1 MLPLALSFALS
12 AFSQAFVQD
21 GIYYEVNSVSDKTL
35 NLIWGGDC
43 KGDVVLPESVTY
55 NGVVYKIS
63 NIDDRAFSGCS
74 AMTSIVI
81 PEGVVGIGDEAFSGC
96 TGLESISFPNSI
108 AEISRYFVSPFEDCT
123 SLTSINNYTTI
134 TYDYFHGKAWYDEK
148 YNEWYNSLPDGIIRV
163 GNVVVGY
170 KGNLPDNKSI
180 VIPDGVTHILSKA
193 FYNNNDLV
201 SVTIPSSVISIGKNA
216 FYYCRDLSSIQ
227 VQGNLEKVG
236 QNAFQGTAWYNDQP
250 DGLIIVG
257 NVAIGYK
264 GDYSDPLIIPEGV
277 TGIGDNAFMNYGFS
291 AISLPSSLK
300 RLGEHALSY
309 NDNLSSVSLP
319 QGLEKIGICAFYDC
333 DGLES
338 IVIPEGVT
346 TIGSGCFQVCNNLSE
361 VIIPNS
367 IKCIKDDVFSNCVKL
382 TSITIPQGLVSI
394 GEDAFE
400 KCNSLS
406 SVNIPESL
414 LRIGQ
419 RAFEDCRSLISISI
433 PKGVESISER
443 AFNGC
448 YGLNSI
454 VLSEGVKQIGFAAFS
469 GCTGIKSLEIPAS
482 VEKIENSFAGIGNLN
497 SIVVSAGNKFYDSR
511 DNCNALI
518 ETATGTLLLG
528 SSSTVIPKSIS
539 SIGNSAFSYCNKLKE
554 ITIPDNITKIGTR
567 AFNSC
572 SGLESITIPNS
583 VDSIGDQAF
592 FNCANLTS
600 LTVPESVKA
609 IGDRCFSG
617 CNKIRTL
624 NWDTEYPLTKVFS
637 RQSETNM
644 DSLRCLIFGKGVK
657 EIENNLISSM
667 RFMNPH
673 LETVIIQDG
682 ITRIGNFAFM
692 YLKLSSINIPKSV
705 KEIGN
710 GAFYHCTSLTDVSIS
725 NGVNSIGKESFSY
738 CSSLTSITIPES
750 VSTIEKNAFYGCEE
764 LTKVLIKGETQIGE
778 NAFFDCPNIE
788 NVFCTNTTPGAMSF
802 HDPLIGGGDPDT
814 FRPSYYVY
822 ELFDSTLM
830 RTVSKVTSQTIEI
843 TMNNVPKGKYRVSV
857 GILPNLEDSMPNS
870 MHPVIKGYTDSME
883 EVLFDS
889 ARTEKDGRGRIRTTP
904 YLISNEE
911 KFKYET
917 IIVDGLEV
925 EKCVWC
931 EYDSVLILDTL
942 VIDKDYNGLKI
953 TLSSITGSYL
963 LLDRV
968 FLETI
973 EGGPAATGYGPF
985 SESVFKNATLYVPE
999 GAVDA
1004 YRAAD
1009 GWKLFKNIAVDP
1021 TVYPDQEVEVSI
1033 SAAGYATFYN
1043 SLGSYRLPQGL
1054 SAMVVSGISGD
1065 KLVYETIASGADN
1078 GVVPAGVPVILMS
1091 DSKRAGT
1098 FKLQLEYGSYEYD
1111 GSNLLYGTD
1120 EDTQTYADGNR
1131 RFYKLAYGPKGTDL
1145 KDVVGWY
1152 WGAAN
1157 GAAFS
1162 IEAHK
1167 AWLALPMSKS
1177 KDKMSFSLSGD
1188 PTYVLDIDVSGQEQ
1202 ETIVHDLQGRSISA
1216 PTGPGAYIIN
1226 GKTVIIT
1233 E

>member
-1 MLPLALSFALS
+1 MRKRIVLLPLALSLVLS

-96 TGLESISFPNSI
+96 SGLESISFPNSI
-108 AEISRYFVSPFEDCT
+108 AEISRYFVSPFGDCT

-227 VQGNLEKVG
+227 VQGNLEKIG

-277 TGIGDNAFMNYGFS
+277 TGIGDNAFMNYGFR

-419 RAFEDCRSLISISI
+419 RAFEDCRSLTSISI

-448 YGLNSI
+448 SGLNSI
-454 VLSEGVKQIGFAAFS
+454 VLSEGVKQIGFAAFT

-528 SSSTVIPKSIS
+528 CSNTVIPKSIS
-539 SIGNSAFSYCNKLKE
+539 SIGNSAFLYCNKLKE
-554 ITIPDNITKIGTR
+554 ITIPDNITNIGPS
-567 AFNSC
+567 AFNGC

-583 VDSIGDQAF
+583 VDSIGSYAF
-592 FNCANLTS
+592 YYCTNLTS
-600 LTVPESVKA
+600 LTVPESVKS
-609 IGDRCFSG
+609 IGDNCFYN
-617 CNKIRTL
+617 CNKIKTL
-624 NWDTEYPLTKVFS
+624 NWGTEYPLTKVFN
-637 RQSETNM
+637 RY
-644 DSLRCLIFGKGVK
+644 DSSLDNLKTIEFGKGVK
-657 EIENNLISSM
+657 EIEYGLFGFNL
-667 RFMNPH
+667 RAEN
-673 LETVIIQDG
+673 LESVTLSEG
-682 ITRIGNFAFM
+682 ITKIGTG
-692 YLKLSSINIPKSV
+692 S
-705 KEIGN
+705 
-710 GAFYHCTSLTDVSIS
+710 FYGLT
-725 NGVNSIGKESFSY
+725 K
-738 CSSLTSITIPES
+738 LTSITIPSSVDTIGDMAFMQCES
-750 VSTIEKNAFYGCEE
+750 LTNVVIHGAPEIGVNAFA
-764 LTKVLIKGETQIGE
+764 
-778 NAFFDCPNIE
+778 NCPNIE
-788 NVFCTNTTPGAMSF
+788 EVYATSPMPGSMALF
-802 HDPLIGGGDPDT
+802 NPFIIGGDKISGNENLSVNQVYNQELGRNVIEVSST
-814 FRPSYYVY
+814 TTTSWTCSFYLNGSLPSGSYK
-822 ELFDSTLM
+822 L
-830 RTVSKVTSQTIEI
+830 KI
-843 TMNNVPKGKYRVSV
+843 
-857 GILPNLEDSMPNS
+857 GILPSPDNLPNYI
-870 MHPVIKGYTDSME
+870 HPVVYVYTSKGKTEVFNPEIME
-883 EVLFDS
+883 HFEDWDVYSDIYYSNDITKYDLMTIPDAFTIPEDTRAVVIELTS
-889 ARTEKDGRGRIRTTP
+889 GVNRINKNN
-904 YLISNEE
+904 Y
-911 KFKYET
+911 
-917 IIVDGLEV
+917 
-925 EKCVWC
+925 
-931 EYDSVLILDTL
+931 
-942 VIDKDYNGLKI
+942 
-953 TLSSITGSYL
+953 SSL
-963 LLDRV
+963 MVLDRII
-968 FLETI
+968 FEP
-973 EGGPAATGYGPF
+973 EGDEIPAESYAGPF

-1054 SAMVVSGISGD
+1054 SAMVVSGMSGD

-1120 EDTQTYADGNR
+1120 EDTQTYADGNS

-1188 PTYVLDIDVSGQEQ
+1188 PTYVLEIDASGQEQ

-1216 PTGPGAYIIN
+1216 PTGPGVYIIN